1 MSEAEQEPKAGGE
14 PEQKAG
20 QQRPRVRRRR
30 PEQTRDDTAAGW
42 GEYPEEDAHERW
54 LREQRPPHWD

>member
-1 MSEAEQEPKAGGE
+1 MSETEKDPKTGE
-14 PEQKAG
+14 HADE

-42 GEYPEEDAHERW
+42 GEYPDEDAHERW
-54 LREQRPPHWD
+54 LREQRPPHWG

>member
-1 MSEAEQEPKAGGE
+1 MSETEKDPEAG
-14 PEQKAG
+14 QSDG

>member
-1 MSEAEQEPKAGGE
+1 MSEAEKEPKAGGE

-30 PEQTRDDTAAGW
+30 PEQTRDDTSGSMGGGSGGTGGTGGTGGKAYLG
-42 GEYPEEDAHERW
+42 R
-54 LREQRPPHWD
+54 